1 VLHLSILSAS
11 HTTLSQ
17 YQKEHG
23 DCRVHTRTELGRWVL
38 NQRISR
44 NQNSSTLTEKRINL
58 LDSLGFIW
66 CAKPEGWAAKPAG
79 GDPRQNRAIAAK
91 MMYPDLLIREC
102 LLLGGYEEEELNVVK
117 NPKHA
122 WRTGELELL
131 CSFVCT
137 ILL

>member
-1 VLHLSILSAS
+1 
-11 HTTLSQ
+11 
-17 YQKEHG
+17 
-23 DCRVHTRTELGRWVL
+23 
-38 NQRISR
+38 
-44 NQNSSTLTEKRINL
+44 
-58 LDSLGFIW
+58 
-66 CAKPEGWAAKPAG
+66 
-79 GDPRQNRAIAAK
+79 